1 MRGLQL
7 DDPAINSIK
16 FRPITPQP
24 IVLNFFKDCGEIEY
38 RLMSY
43 LEVHGNIKRVLVRLS
58 SNALVTLLATIIS
71 RKADEGVFGGL
82 RSDMVKLV
90 TANTLTDPWVAAF
103 LEDPNKAVVGPM

>member
-1 MRGLQL
+1 VANAASVIVMQWRLTARDVGFFASMRGLQL

-24 IVLNFFKDCGEIEY
+24 IVLNFSKDCGEIEY

-43 LEVHGNIKRVLVRLS
+43 LEVHGNNKRVLVRLS

-71 RKADEGVFGGL
+71 RKADEGFSAG
-82 RSDMVKLV
+82 
-90 TANTLTDPWVAAF
+90 
-103 LEDPNKAVVGPM
+103 